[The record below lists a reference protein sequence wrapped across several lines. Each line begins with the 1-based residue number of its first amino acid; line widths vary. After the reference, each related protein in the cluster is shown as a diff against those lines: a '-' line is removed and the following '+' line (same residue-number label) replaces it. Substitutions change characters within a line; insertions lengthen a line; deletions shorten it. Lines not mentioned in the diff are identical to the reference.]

1 MPVVTINDLGE
12 KKEIT
17 QDQAN
22 KLKEGLEYLFN
33 SKRINPEREYGKKW
47 FENYLESTQ
56 VNIDK
61 QGRIE
66 IDCEG
71 HYNAFIG
78 IARSDGA
85 TTFNMEF

>member
-1 MPVVTINDLGE
+1 MPVVTIKELGE

-17 QDQAN
+17 QAQAN

-33 SKRINPEREYGKKW
+33 SKGIFPERVFGKKW

-71 HYNAFIG
+71 HYKSFIG

-85 TTFNMEF
+85 TTFNIEF